1 MKKPGYLELG
11 RRTMFGRPAKKQVG
25 PVAPPPD
32 PKEYADFDLGTWRVR
47 PSLGR
52 MTRADRI
59 VALEGTTLVTLLC
72 LVEAGADGVNRDE
85 LLLRVYGR
93 GEHEVKFKR
102 VLSHLRRIFSE
113 DGSVR
118 LENAPG
124 DRYVLAIGEAVPGRG
139 LRGSDGSVMSG
150 MAGTANRWLGAK
162 RRRYTAALAAIA
174 VVTAIG
180 VSLLLLLDRG
190 NSVTLGSVT
199 GTVVLAAEPGSERS
213 PSFAP
218 DGRQFVYSWK
228 PDGEKFAKLYI
239 RSTGGAKPRP
249 LTKGIRDD
257 VFPAW
262 SPSGNLIAFMRI
274 DGPECELW
282 AARPDGSDEAKLSD
296 CAIDS
301 LGPLEWTSDG
311 NAIVFAY
318 RTAPVLPTQ
327 LVSVTIADQ
336 KMVGVTNPVIGQPG
350 DSLPA
355 IASTGRRM
363 VFQRSRS
370 VGVADLQL
378 IETSTGQPERLTR
391 DGVETYG
398 AAWEPGNRS
407 VIFASPRGGRS
418 ALWRTTI
425 DGRAP
430 TLLLAV
436 DRADVRAP
444 VMSNDGRQ
452 LAFERWRTQSRLLA
466 VPLDADL
473 ERAPAPWVPETNA
486 LDREPQLSPDRSR
499 TIFVSDR
506 SGRDQLWL
514 VDGEGAAP
522 RAITKLELDYVQTP
536 RWSPDGRTV
545 VFAGSRRGAF
555 GLWTVD
561 VASGAAKALDVD
573 GQAQAP
579 SFSRDGQ
586 WLYFASNR
594 TGRWEIWRRGWPD
607 GTLQQLTTEGGF
619 AALESRDGDSL
630 YYVRP
635 DRNGLWKRSREPGG
649 DDLLVTPDLY
659 AGDWNNWFATEDAI
673 YFVARPDREN
683 AQLAKYSLTE
693 EAVTRI
699 RPLPGL
705 LPRSGLTLS
714 ADGRSVVV
722 AQVAK
727 TEVDLEMA
735 TLE

>member
-11 RRTMFGRPAKKQVG
+11 RRTVFGRPAKKPVG

-59 VALEGTTLVTLLC
+59 VALDGTTLVTLLC
-72 LVEAGADGVNRDE
+72 LVEAGARGVNRDE

-93 GEHEVKFKR
+93 GEHEAKFKR

-124 DRYVLAIGEAVPGRG
+124 DAYVLVVGDAVPGRG
-139 LRGSDGSVMSG
+139 LRESDGSTLSG
-150 MAGTANRWLGAK
+150 MAGAESRWLGSK
-162 RRRYTAALAAIA
+162 RRRYTAALGAIA

-180 VSLLLLLDRG
+180 VSLLLLIDRG
-190 NSVTLGSVT
+190 NSVTLGSVS
-199 GTVVLAAEPGSERS
+199 GTVALATEPGPQRT

-228 PDGEKFAKLYI
+228 PEGEKFAKLYV
-239 RSTGGAKPRP
+239 RSTGGVNPRP

-262 SPSGNLIAFMRI
+262 SPSGNLVAFMRL

-282 AARPDGSDEAKLSD
+282 AIRPDGSDETKLAD
-296 CAIDS
+296 CAVDS
-301 LGPLEWTSDG
+301 AGPLEWTNDG

-327 LVSVTIADQ
+327 LVSVTLADQ
-336 KMVGVTNPVIGQPG
+336 KMAGVTNPVIGQPG

-378 IETSTGQPERLTR
+378 IETSTGQPERLTK

-407 VIFASPRGGRS
+407 VIFASPRAGRS

-430 TLLLAV
+430 RLLLAAAGV
-436 DRADVRAP
+436 DLRAP
-444 VMSNDGRQ
+444 VVSNDGRQ
-452 LAFERWRTQSRLLA
+452 LAYERWRTQSRLLA
-466 VPLDADL
+466 VPLDSDL
-473 ERAPAPWVPETNA
+473 ERAPTPWLPERGA

-499 TIFVSDR
+499 TVFVSDR
-506 SGRDQLWL
+506 GGSDQLWL

-522 RAITKLELDYVQTP
+522 RQATKLELDYVQSP
-536 RWSPDGRTV
+536 RWSPDARTIV
-545 VFAGSRRGAF
+545 LAGSRRGEYA
-555 GLWTVD
+555 LWTVD
-561 VASGAAKALDVD
+561 VATGAAKKLGGD
-573 GQAQAP
+573 GPAQAP

-586 WLYFASNR
+586 WLYFTSNR
-594 TGRWEIWRRGWPD
+594 TGRWEIWRRAWPE
-607 GTLQQLTTEGGF
+607 GEPQQLTTEGGF

-630 YYVRP
+630 YFVRP

-649 DDLLVTPDLY
+649 DDVLVTPDLF
-659 AGDWNNWFATEDAI
+659 AGDWNQFFATEDAI
-673 YFVARPDREN
+673 YFVARPDKEN
-683 AQLAKYSLTE
+683 AQLAKYSLTD
-693 EAVTRI
+693 EAVVRI

-722 AQVAK
+722 AQLAK
-727 TEVDLEMA
+727 TEVHLEMA